1 VLLNAEPVRDIP
13 ALDAASNKSKF
24 VIALTTHATE
34 NHKEVADLLL
44 PIGSF
49 AETSGT
55 YINCEGRWQSF
66 SGVSNPVGESRPAWK
81 VLRAIG
87 SLLEFKAFEY
97 DSSESILEEV
107 TAKLQNITSTNG
119 VAKYSIQM
127 ELGKQDVLGEQ
138 STKATPM
145 YETDMVLRHATSL
158 QLTPEAARSSLK

>member
-1 VLLNAEPVRDIP
+1 MAVVVVE
-13 ALDAASNKSKF
+13 
-24 VIALTTHATE
+24 
-34 NHKEVADLLL
+34 
-44 PIGSF
+44 IG
-49 AETSGT
+49 G
-55 YINCEGRWQSF
+55 NG
-66 SGVSNPVGESRPAWK
+66 
-81 VLRAIG
+81 
-87 SLLEFKAFEY
+87 LLELKTFEY

-158 QLTPEAARSSLK
+158 QLTPEAARSSSK